1 MKTIRIGALAL
12 LLLSAAAVAGI
23 GRPEAAGGAE
33 ETTRSGITVTGTG
46 RVESVPNEALF
57 SLGVSTN
64 GSTARSALAANSAAM
79 RKVLA
84 AIDNAGVDAKDVK
97 TESVSVGPD
106 YSVEGKSPSGFTA
119 RNSVSVRIRDLSRA
133 GAVLDAAS
141 QAGANEVNGPM
152 LTRADREGLEAEAL
166 EDAVG
171 NARKRAEALA
181 DAAGVG
187 LGGVTAIAEGFSGGP
202 EPLME
207 TRAVADAASSAPIR
221 PGTEE
226 IQATVTVTYAIE

>member
-1 MKTIRIGALAL
+1 MKTIRIGALAVL
-12 LLLSAAAVAGI
+12 LLAAAAVAGI

-33 ETTRSGITVTGTG
+33 EETRTGITVTGVG

-64 GSTARSALAANSAAM
+64 RSTARAALAANSVAM

-97 TESVSVGPD
+97 TETVSVGPD
-106 YSVEGKSPSGFTA
+106 YSDGESPSGFTA
-119 RNSVSVRIRDLSRA
+119 RNSVSVRIRDLPRA

-152 LTRADREGLEAEAL
+152 LTRADREGLEARAL
-166 EDAVG
+166 EDAVR
-171 NARKRAEALA
+171 NARRRAEALA

-187 LGGVTAIAEGFSGGP
+187 LGRVTAIVEGFSGGP
-202 EPLME
+202 EPLMA
-207 TRAVADAASSAPIR
+207 TRASADAASSAPIR

-226 IQATVTVTYAIE
+226 IQATVTVTFAIE